1 MHDLLVSIVQNLPA
15 ILSAFGQIVRYGEDD
30 AERLAALETQVADL
44 LAKLT
49 EIMKLIETSKIE
61 RKA

>member
-30 AERLAALETQVADL
+30 DERLAALETQVADL

-49 EIMKLIETSKIE
+49 EIMKMIETSKIE